1 MMNYTTLNGD
11 CIAELAKLESASI
24 GYSIFSPPFAD
35 LYTYSNDDRDMGNC
49 RSHAEFF
56 EHFDFLTE
64 QLARV
69 IMPGRNISFHC
80 MNLPK
85 TKSRDG
91 VLGIT
96 DFRGELIR
104 AFERQ
109 GFIFHSEVCIWKDPV
124 IAMQRTKSIG
134 LLYKQLKKDSVI
146 SRQGIPDYLVT
157 VRAPGVNTEPVWKKP
172 EEFSVDMWQAYA
184 SPIWM
189 DINPG
194 DTLQRES
201 ARSDEDEKHI
211 CPLQLE
217 VIRRG
222 ITLWSNPGDLVLSP
236 FMGIGSEGY
245 VALQLGRKFVGIE
258 LKESYY
264 EQAVKN
270 LAVAENS
277 MQNNLFSGD
286 EN

>member
-1 MMNYTTLNGD
+1 MNYKAINGD
-11 CIAELAKLESASI
+11 CIAELANIESASV

-49 RSHAEFF
+49 RSHDEFF

-69 IMPGRNISFHC
+69 IKPGRNISFHC

-96 DFRGELIR
+96 DFRGQLIR
-104 AFERQ
+104 AFEKQ

-157 VRAPGVNTEPVWKKP
+157 VRAPGVNDEPVWKKP
-172 EEFSVDMWQAYA
+172 DEFSVDMWQAYA

-201 ARSDEDEKHI
+201 ARADEDEKHI

-236 FMGIGSEGY
+236 FMGIGSEGH
-245 VALQLGRKFVGIE
+245 VALQLGRRFVGIE
-258 LKESYY
+258 LKESYFN
-264 EQAVKN
+264 QAERN
-270 LAVAENS
+270 LATAESS
-277 MQNNLFSGD
+277 MQNNLFTVAK
-286 EN
+286 

>member
-1 MMNYTTLNGD
+1 MNYTAIKGD
-11 CIAELAKLESASI
+11 CITELAKLESSSV

-49 RSHAEFF
+49 RSHEEFF

-96 DFRGELIR
+96 DFRGALIK
-104 AFERQ
+104 AFEKR
-109 GFIFHSEVCIWKDPV
+109 GFVFHSEVCIWKDPV

-157 VRAPGVNTEPVWKKP
+157 VRAPGENVEPVWKKP
-172 EEFSVDMWQAYA
+172 DEFSVDMWQAYA

-201 ARSDEDEKHI
+201 ARANEDEKHI

-222 ITLWSNPGDLVLSP
+222 VTLWSNPGDLVLSP
-236 FMGIGSEGY
+236 FMGIGSEGH
-245 VALQLGRKFVGIE
+245 VALQLGRRFVGIE
-258 LKESYY
+258 LKQSYFD
-264 EQAVKN
+264 QAIAN
-270 LAVAENS
+270 LAIAESS
-277 MQNNLFSGD
+277 MQNNLFTGVPA
-286 EN
+286 

>member
-1 MMNYTTLNGD
+1 MNYNAINGD
-11 CIAELAKLESASI
+11 CVAELANIESASI
-24 GYSIFSPPFAD
+24 DYSIFSPPFAD

-49 RSHAEFF
+49 SSHEEFF
-56 EHFDFLTE
+56 EHFDFLIE

-69 IMPGRNISFHC
+69 IKPGRNISFHC

-85 TKSRDG
+85 VKSRDG
-91 VLGIT
+91 VIGIT
-96 DFRGELIR
+96 DFRGQLIR
-104 AFERQ
+104 AFENH

-157 VRAPGVNTEPVWKKP
+157 MRAPGINEIPVWKKP

-184 SPIWM
+184 SPVWM
-189 DINPG
+189 DINPS

-201 ARSDEDEKHI
+201 ARSEEDEKHI

-222 ITLWSNPGDLVLSP
+222 VTLWSNPGELVLSP
-236 FMGIGSEGY
+236 FMGIGSEGH
-245 VALQLGRKFVGIE
+245 VALRLGRRFVGVE
-258 LKESYY
+258 LKESYF

-270 LAVAENS
+270 LAIAES
-277 MQNNLFSGD
+277 TMQTNLFSEVVG
-286 EN
+286 